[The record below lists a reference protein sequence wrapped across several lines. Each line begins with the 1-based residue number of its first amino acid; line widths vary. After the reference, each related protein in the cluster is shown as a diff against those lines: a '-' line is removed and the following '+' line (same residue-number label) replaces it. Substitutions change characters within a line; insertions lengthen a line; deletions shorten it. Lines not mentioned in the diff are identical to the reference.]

1 MSANQNGHHRIVGA
15 SVKDLHGKI
24 AVVTGASRG
33 IGSHIALALARQG
46 AQVALTARSA
56 DSLNRFARQIEDE
69 GGRALAIPAD
79 LSDPSAVVRLRRQ
92 VAAELGVAT
101 ILVNA
106 AAIFGPIQPI
116 ADSDPSAWVNT
127 LILNTVAPYLVCR
140 VFISEMLAQGWGRIV
155 NVTSAASLDPP
166 GGLNSA
172 YAVSKVALNHF
183 TRHLAAELTG
193 TGVTANVIHPGDV
206 KTEMWAD
213 IRDQV
218 ERMGPEVDGY
228 RSWVQWVD
236 ETGGDPPEKAAALV
250 LKLMGDD
257 AAQIT
262 GQFLWIANGL
272 RPPLPSW

>member
-1 MSANQNGHHRIVGA
+1 MYTNHNGATDSPINN
-15 SVKDLHGKI
+15 LHGKI

-33 IGSHIALALARQG
+33 IGRHIALALARRG
-46 AQVALTARSA
+46 AQVALAARNA
-56 DSLNRFARQIEDE
+56 EALQRVARQIEDG
-69 GGRALAIPAD
+69 GGRALAVPTD

-92 VAAELGVAT
+92 VVAELGAAT

-106 AAIFGPIQPI
+106 AAMFGPIQPI
-116 ADSDPSAWVNT
+116 ADSDPMEWVNT
-127 LILNTVAPYLVCR
+127 LMLNTVAPYLVCR
-140 VFISEMLAQGWGRIV
+140 VFILEMLAQGWGRIV

-183 TRHLAAELTG
+183 TRHLAAELAG

-213 IRDQV
+213 IRDQTAKL
-218 ERMGPEVDGY
+218 GPEAERY
-228 RSWVQWVD
+228 RSWVRWVD

-257 AAQIT
+257 AVHIT
-262 GQFLWIANGL
+262 GQFLWIENGL
-272 RPPLPSW
+272 RSPLPSW